1 MEPIK
6 LVKLIGSSEESFY
19 QLGLKDR
26 DGHSF
31 LLKHM
36 QTVLSLGIPK
46 VDKILQEIAASFF
59 DHQQEKNS
67 EYKLWL
73 ENYAQGLGIPS
84 KELVFTLL
92 LPELSSCLSKW
103 LPSLSANFLGC
114 STFFFWDD
122 KEETPTH
129 GRILDFPLVSSF
141 DKYERTILYDF
152 PGLPKVYSFS
162 STGFPF
168 PSISSMNEYG
178 VTLALHQKFT
188 DILNIGGRSVFDIG
202 NELIFNTE
210 TLEDALNILKSAE
223 GITTWCFNMTFPDGR
238 WLSADLMGSELV
250 YKTGKITKGEITY
263 FNNDIIS
270 EKLNTEDFHPFAIA
284 PHNKM
289 RACAGQEKI
298 KTLLKKK
305 KLTDI
310 DVLKTMGTPLK
321 EATAADDSWNLD
333 TLTPS
338 SVQVLTMNPTK
349 GRALS
354 IAGEAP
360 KIFTGAYEEHLD
372 LWSNPIV
379 NLKEKK
385 LKNSPLNFKIG
396 LRDYMMAQVAF
407 DHKDFTLAYHH
418 IQMAHDALSGTKWE
432 AISEFYFLVFQF
444 MKERHKKVRANL
456 LDNFQVLL
464 PSLPPVLQD
473 HAWLYISRLERMLHK
488 TTRVT
493 ESDIKHP
500 ALKKV
505 LELENKIPNLLLH
518 RTITILM
525 APRLDLVDVIYPLS

>member
-6 LVKLIGSSEESFY
+6 LVKLIGSAEESFY

-26 DGHSF
+26 DGHTF

-46 VDKILQEIAASFF
+46 VDKILQEIAANFF

-73 ENYAQGLGIPS
+73 ENYSQGLGISP

-103 LPSLSANFLGC
+103 LPSLSGNLLGC

-122 KEETPTH
+122 KEDSPTH

-152 PGLPKVYSFS
+152 PDLPKVYSFS

-188 DILNIGGRSVFDIG
+188 DILNISGRSVFDIG
-202 NELIFNTE
+202 NELIFNTKN
-210 TLEDALNILKSAE
+210 LEDAIKILKKAE

-238 WLSADLMGSELV
+238 WLSADLMGDKLE
-250 YKTGKITKGEITY
+250 YKTGEISKGEITY
-263 FNNDIIS
+263 FNNDILS
-270 EKLNTEDFHPFAIA
+270 ESLETSDYHPYAIA
-284 PHNKM
+284 PHNEM
-289 RACAGQEKI
+289 RACSGREKI
-298 KTLLKKK
+298 KNLLKKK
-305 KLTDI
+305 ELKDL
-310 DVLKTMGTPLK
+310 DVLISMATPLK
-321 EATAADDSWNLD
+321 EATLTDDRWNLD

-338 SVQVLTMNPTK
+338 SVQILTLNPSK
-349 GRALS
+349 GKALS

-360 KIFTGAYEEHLD
+360 KIFVGNYEEHLD
-372 LWSNPIV
+372 IWNNPSIQ
-379 NLKEKK
+379 LKTKK
-385 LKNSPLNFKIG
+385 LKNLPVNFKTG

-418 IQMAHDALSGTKWE
+418 IQMAHDALEGTKWE
-432 AISEFYFLVFQF
+432 VISEFYFLVFQF
-444 MKERHKKVRANL
+444 MKEKHKKVRATL
-456 LDNFQVLL
+456 LDRFQVIL
-464 PSLPPVLQD
+464 PGLPPVLQD
-473 HAWLYISRLERMLHK
+473 HAWLYISRLERILHK
-488 TTRVT
+488 TTRVS
-493 ESDIKHP
+493 ESNIKHP

-505 LELENKIPNLLLH
+505 LSLESKIPNLLLH
-518 RTITILM
+518 RSITLLM

>member
-6 LVKLIGSSEESFY
+6 LVKLIGSAEESFY
-19 QLGLKDR
+19 QLGVKDR

-31 LLKHM
+31 LLNHM

-46 VDKILQEIAASFF
+46 IDKILQELAANFF
-59 DHQQEKNS
+59 DHQQEKNTT
-67 EYKLWL
+67 YKLWL
-73 ENYAQGLGIPS
+73 ENYSQGLDISS

-103 LPSLSANFLGC
+103 MPSLSSSMIGC

-122 KEETPTH
+122 KEESPTH

-152 PGLPKVYSFS
+152 PDLPKVYSFA

-168 PSISSMNEYG
+168 PSISSMNEFG

-188 DILNIGGRSVFDIG
+188 DILNISGRSVFDIG
-202 NELIFNTE
+202 NELIFNTQ
-210 TLEDALNILKSAE
+210 TLEDAISILKKAE

-238 WLSADLMGSELV
+238 WLSADLMGDKLE
-250 YKTGKITKGEITY
+250 YKTGKISKGEITY

-270 EKLNTEDFHPFAIA
+270 KDLNTEDYHPYAIA
-284 PHNKM
+284 PHNQM
-289 RACAGQEKI
+289 RACSGHEKI
-298 KTLLKKK
+298 KQLLKKK
-305 KLTDI
+305 KLIDL
-310 DVLKTMGTPLK
+310 DVLISMGTPRK
-321 EATAADDSWNLD
+321 ESTHLGDNWCLD

-338 SVQVLTMNPTK
+338 SVQVLTMNPSK

-360 KIFTGAYEEHLD
+360 KVFVGNYEEH
-372 LWSNPIV
+372 SNIWNGPLIK
-379 NLKEKK
+379 LKSKK
-385 LKNSPLNFKIG
+385 LKSSPLNFKLG

-407 DHKDFTLAYHH
+407 DHKDFSLAYHH
-418 IQMAHDALSGTKWE
+418 IQMAHDALADTKWE
-432 AISEFYFLVFQF
+432 VISEFYFLVFQF
-444 MKERHKKVRANL
+444 MKEKHKKVRATL
-456 LDNFQVLL
+456 LDRFQVIL
-464 PSLPPVLQD
+464 PDLPPVLQD
-473 HAWLYISRLERMLHK
+473 HSWLYISRLERILHK
-488 TTRVT
+488 TTRV
-493 ESDIKHP
+493 EEKDINHP

-505 LELENKIPNLLLH
+505 LVLENKIPTILLH
-518 RTITILM
+518 RSITLLM